1 VKSRWL
7 ILVLLIPMTS
17 AAFAQQPPQ
26 TDLNLRIIQMDGHG
40 EGRANPD
47 QASMSF
53 AIETKGSTAQEAGA
67 QNAQIAQKV
76 IASLKAKVGSGGKV
90 ETGGYSLSPL
100 FANTSRPQAGRI
112 SDWAAT
118 NNITVECDASVVGGI
133 LDAAQAAGAEG
144 TSDTDE
150 NSDKTTIQMNV
161 EASALTASE
170 ANKKSSDKA
179 REVVDKIKA
188 KLEGKGTIKITQGR
202 VQAENLPI
210 NNQMEIF
217 GYQASN
223 SVSVKTPA
231 IDQVGGLIDT
241 AIAAGAT
248 HADSVIFNLRDDSKA
263 RNDAIADACKDA
275 QLKANAAAQALGL
288 KVKRVMR
295 ITSVGDFR
303 AQPQGGFYAAAVQGN
318 GGVTTPIIPGEI
330 TVPATVTVTY
340 ELE

>member
-1 VKSRWL
+1 VRGRWL
-7 ILVLLIPMTS
+7 IFVLLMSLAS
-17 AAFAQQPPQ
+17 AAFAQQPPPIDQ
-26 TDLNLRIIQMDGHG
+26 NLRIIQMDGHG
-40 EGRANPD
+40 ESRANPD

-53 AIETKGSTAQEAGA
+53 AIETKGSTAQEAA
-67 QNAQIAQKV
+67 AENAQIAQKV
-76 IASLKAKVGSGGKV
+76 TAALKAKVGAGGKV

-112 SDWAAT
+112 SDWTAT
-118 NNITVECDASVVGGI
+118 NEITVECDPSVVGDI
-133 LDAAQAAGAEG
+133 LDAAQVAGAEG

-150 NSDKTTIQMNV
+150 NSGKTTIQMNV
-161 EASALTASE
+161 EASALTARE

-188 KLEGKGTIKITQGR
+188 KLDGKGTIKVTQGR

-231 IDQVGGLIDT
+231 IDQVGSLIDT
-241 AIAAGAT
+241 AIATGAT
-248 HADSVIFNLRDDSKA
+248 RADSVTFNLRDDSKA
-263 RNDAIADACKDA
+263 RGEAIADACKDA
-275 QLKANAAAQALGL
+275 QIKANAAAQALGL

-295 ITSVGDFR
+295 ITSTGDFR
-303 AQPQGGFYAAAVQGN
+303 PQQRGGFYAAAVQGN
-318 GGVTTPIIPGEI
+318 GGVTTPINPGEI

>member
-1 VKSRWL
+1 VKTRWL
-7 ILVLLIPMTS
+7 IFVLLMPVTS
-17 AAFAQQPPQ
+17 VALAQQPPVDPNQ
-26 TDLNLRIIQMDGHG
+26 RIIQMDGHG
-40 EGRANPD
+40 EARAAPD
-47 QASMSF
+47 QASISF

-76 IASLKAKVGSGGKV
+76 IAAVKSKVGTGGKV

-100 FANTSRPQAGRI
+100 YATTSRPQANRI
-112 SDWAAT
+112 NDWSAPT
-118 NNITVECDASVVGGI
+118 SITVECDPSMSGDV
-133 LDAAQAAGAEG
+133 LDAAQAAGAQG

-150 NSDKTTIQMNV
+150 KSGKSTIEFGV

-170 ANKKSSDKA
+170 AIKRSAAKA

-188 KLEGKGTIKITQGR
+188 KLDGKGTMKVTQGR
-202 VQAENLPI
+202 VQADISPI
-210 NNQMEIF
+210 PNQQQEII

-223 SVSVKTPA
+223 SISAQTTA
-231 IDQVGGLIDT
+231 IDQVGSLIDA

-248 HADSVIFNLRDDSKA
+248 RANFVNFSLHDDSRA
-263 RNDAIADACKDA
+263 RSDAIADACRDA

-295 ITSVGDFR
+295 ITSTSEVR
-303 AQPQGGFYAAAVQGN
+303 QYQGGIGA
-318 GGVTTPIIPGEI
+318 GVASDFVTATPIKPSELV
-330 TVPATVTVTY
+330 VPATVTVTY